1 MSSDVL
7 SAEQYAEFIEICGY
21 CGGEARPVE
30 VTEHIDE
37 RFLDDTEVGP
47 FLEVNFHCTSA
58 GCPSSFRTF
67 FINDE
72 FHRARVAVGGSLDEL
87 AVRHEIAESMAQTA
101 ARDLASAAAWTAA
114 MRIDLGKQIQYDRT
128 FREVYAQQYPVMLV
142 EATERVEREINAAR

>member
-1 MSSDVL
+1 MSANL
-7 SAEQYAEFIEICGY
+7 LNAEQYSEFVESCGF
-21 CGGEARPVE
+21 CGSDARPVE
-30 VTEHIDE
+30 VTEHVNE
-37 RFLDDTEVGP
+37 LFLDDTEVGP

-87 AVRHEIAESMAQTA
+87 AVRHQIAESMAQTA

-114 MRIDLGKQIQYDRT
+114 MRIDIGKQLQYDRT
-128 FREVYAQQYPVMLV
+128 FREVYEQQYPVMLA
-142 EATERVEREINAAR
+142 ESTLRVEREIRSAG